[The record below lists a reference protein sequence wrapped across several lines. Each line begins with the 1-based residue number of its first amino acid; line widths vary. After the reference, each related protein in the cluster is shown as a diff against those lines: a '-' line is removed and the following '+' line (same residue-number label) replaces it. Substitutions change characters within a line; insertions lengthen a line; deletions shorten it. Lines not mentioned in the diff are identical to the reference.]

1 MPASG
6 KTTAPGPIALGI
18 VGVGKIV
25 RDQHLPAL
33 AKDPNYRLAAAASRH
48 GKVDGI
54 LGVRPEH
61 IAVGDDAKKMPFQL
75 ESEIEIVE
83 PMGSD
88 TVAWTKVAG
97 QSVTFRCSSDIPLAP
112 GQKVTIG
119 FDPARGS
126 IFDATSG
133 VRV

>member
-1 MPASG
+1 MDNLNVPLGDYKFEKPA
-6 KTTAPGPIALGI
+6 
-18 VGVGKIV
+18 
-25 RDQHLPAL
+25 
-33 AKDPNYRLAAAASRH
+33 N

-61 IAVGDDAKKMPFQL
+61 ISVGEDAKKMPFQL

-97 QSVTFRCSSDIPLAP
+97 QSVTFRCSSDIPLAA

-119 FDPARGS
+119 FDPARGNL
-126 IFDATSG
+126 FDATSG
-133 VRV
+133 VRI

>member
-1 MPASG
+1 
-6 KTTAPGPIALGI
+6 
-18 VGVGKIV
+18 
-25 RDQHLPAL
+25 
-33 AKDPNYRLAAAASRH
+33 
-48 GKVDGI
+48 
-54 LGVRPEH
+54 
-61 IAVGDDAKKMPFQL
+61 
-75 ESEIEIVE
+75 
-83 PMGSD
+83 MGSD